1 MPLIPSL
8 LFYAFAAVLLFA
20 AFRVITTRNPVHA
33 VMYMVLSFFQAAAI
47 WLLIKVEF
55 LSLVLLLV
63 YVGAVLVLFLFVLMM
78 LRFDVQTARVGF
90 WKYFPAAAVIGLLF
104 VLELVAVFVLNFK
117 KVHEA
122 APMLAAEGKA
132 LAENAANTNAL
143 GVLLYTD
150 YLYPV
155 EIAAVLLLVAIIAAI
170 TLTMRQRKDVHRQ
183 APSWQVKVKAEERV
197 RILNLAPTLPVSD
210 KPDSEINKEIST

>member
-8 LFYAFAAVLLFA
+8 LFYAFASILLLA
-20 AFRVITTRNPVHA
+20 AFRVVTTRNPVHA
-33 VMYMVLSFFQAAAI
+33 VMFMVLAFFQAAAI
-47 WLLIKVEF
+47 WLLLKAEF
-55 LSLVLLLV
+55 LAIVLLLV

-78 LRFDVQTARVGF
+78 IRFDIQTARVGF
-90 WKYFPAAAVIGLLF
+90 WKHFPLAAIIGLLF
-104 VLELVAVFVLNFK
+104 VIELVAVFMLNFNQ
-117 KVHEA
+117 VQEA
-122 APMLAAEGKA
+122 APMRAADGSV

-170 TLTMRQRKDVHRQ
+170 ALTLRQRKDSLRQ
-183 APSWQVKVKAEERV
+183 APSWQVGVHPDERV
-197 RILNLAPTLPVSD
+197 RVLKIKPTLPASEKPEDTD
-210 KPDSEINKEIST
+210 KETAT

>member
-8 LFYAFAAVLLFA
+8 LFYAFASILLLA
-20 AFRVITTRNPVHA
+20 AFRVVTTRNPVHA
-33 VMYMVLSFFQAAAI
+33 VMFMVLAFFQAAAI
-47 WLLIKVEF
+47 WLLLKAEF
-55 LSLVLLLV
+55 LAIVLLLV

-78 LRFDVQTARVGF
+78 IRFDIQTARVGF
-90 WKYFPAAAVIGLLF
+90 WKHFPLAAIIGLLF
-104 VLELVAVFVLNFK
+104 VVELAAVFILNFNQ
-117 KVHEA
+117 VQEA
-122 APMLAAEGKA
+122 APMRAADGSV

-170 TLTMRQRKDVHRQ
+170 ALTLRQRKDSLRQ
-183 APSWQVKVKAEERV
+183 APSWQVGVHPDERV
-197 RILNLAPTLPVSD
+197 RMLKIKPTLPASE
-210 KPDSEINKEIST
+210 KPEDTDKEIAT